1 MADVDLEAI
10 PYGAEIASFRGIKPG
25 DVVTVVGW
33 ERPGHRD
40 QRRVVRLIRARCQ
53 GGVMVQLD
61 KPLKHGSSTLAIG
74 WIE

>member
-1 MADVDLEAI
+1 MADVDLDKI
-10 PYGAEIASFRGIKPG
+10 PYGAEIASYRGIKPG

-33 ERPGHRD
+33 ERPGHRA
-40 QRRVVRLIRARCQ
+40 QRRVARLIRARCQ

-61 KPLKHGSSTLAIG
+61 KPLRHGSSTISIG